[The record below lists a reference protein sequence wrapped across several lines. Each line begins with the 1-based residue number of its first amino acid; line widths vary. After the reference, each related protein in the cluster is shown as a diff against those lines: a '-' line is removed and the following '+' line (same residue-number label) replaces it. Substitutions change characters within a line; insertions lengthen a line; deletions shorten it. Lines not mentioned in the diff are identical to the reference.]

1 MHEETDSKIRS
12 LREFPISFSH
22 VPVGVILR
30 RRWFGRVEI
39 PRNAMEGVVP
49 TMPPRHLPNVL
60 ITGTPG
66 VGKTTLARSVVE
78 MLASEH
84 ALTHVDVTALC
95 LEKNL
100 TDGFDSE
107 VRFVSAER
115 PRRLN
120 RRAARCSAAAACCV
134 AVAAVLNRRSF
145 GLQKVS
151 LGSSVSLSKSCSA
164 IRQSSTRTKFATNSR
179 SPCVEAAS
187 LPTITRPSS
196 SRSVGST

>member
-1 MHEETDSKIRS
+1 
-12 LREFPISFSH
+12 
-22 VPVGVILR
+22 
-30 RRWFGRVEI
+30 
-39 PRNAMEGVVP
+39 MEGVVP

-84 ALTHVDVTALC
+84 ALTHIDVTALC

-145 GLQKVS
+145 GLQRSHLVLRSLFQNPAARYGNPRRGQSLRQTRGAHVS
-151 LGSSVSLSKSCSA
+151 RRRRCRLSLVRVLPGA
-164 IRQSSTRTKFATNSR
+164 LVRRRHLLAHRQHRSWLPLEGAVRGTRR
-179 SPCVEAAS
+179 
-187 LPTITRPSS
+187 R
-196 SRSVGST
+196 G